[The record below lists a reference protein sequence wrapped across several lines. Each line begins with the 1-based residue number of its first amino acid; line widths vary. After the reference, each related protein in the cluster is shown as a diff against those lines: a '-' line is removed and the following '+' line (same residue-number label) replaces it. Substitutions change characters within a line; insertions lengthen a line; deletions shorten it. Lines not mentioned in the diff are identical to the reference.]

1 MRLWEHEVVGAWGCG
16 STGLWEHEVVEE
28 WGCSAEKKHGNG
40 GKKHGNFPPLRI
52 NFVCAW
58 KSI

>member
-1 MRLWEHEVVGAWGCG
+1 MRLWEHEIVGARGCG
-16 STGLWEHEVVEE
+16 SMRLWKD
-28 WGCSAEKKHGNG
+28 GDALLKKKHGNG